1 MEIFRMSRDV
11 YGQETLEGISWDL
24 LPVAIGLGLL
34 VIVGHVI
41 YSLVRGKRGS

>member
-24 LPVAIGLGLL
+24 LPVAVGIGLL

-41 YSLVRGKRGS
+41 YSLVRGKRRN

>member
-1 MEIFRMSRDV
+1 MQIFRVARDV

-34 VIVGHVI
+34 VIVGHAVYRLI
-41 YSLVRGKRGS
+41 GGKRGR